1 MQNEPSRHIIKRQV
15 VELRGLREED
25 AQQAQ
30 QQVAAWVHERLVPLL
45 DQYLT
50 ALSPN
55 GSVLRL
61 DTLELD
67 LGIIPF
73 DELESELLRGL
84 DIQLGSQLAQLA
96 PRPDQTAELP
106 AAAAAPATRRELLHF
121 FVRTGNLPWWAGSAA
136 PGPGAAS
143 ADPVTESVEYLLKEA
158 PLALTADLREWVA
171 QEGQLL
177 RLIRHLPGVTLLRI
191 AALRVQLPSAAFAG
205 AVPEFFQLLPRMATF
220 TGLSP
225 HRVRETALLK
235 LMQIVFSASNP
246 IRDADSFWEAWL
258 LQMAVALRVK
268 YKPLLQTLNEAAG
281 SDKSGFAAMLQRFQ
295 GAKTNPKTP
304 PVSVLERLVHTLEQT
319 LLPAPGRP
327 TALTDAFRHWQ
338 SNTSSAGALEQ
349 LLKALEQLTGT
360 SPATAKALETAFRQW
375 QSDKSSAA
383 ALEQVLKA
391 LEQLT
396 GTDPATAN
404 ALETAFRHGQS
415 NQSPT
420 GALEQVLKA
429 LEQVTGASLA
439 PANVLKTALRQWK
452 SNKSSAMALTQLE
465 DALRQTLA
473 KKETGGPELI
483 QKWVAALER
492 LLNDTGLP
500 EGLRATLAAAKNRLQ
515 APGFSLAELPALLA
529 QIARAEAA
537 RAPETTSAGSAS
549 TTFSEAG
556 ELFVENAGL
565 VILWPFLVRF
575 FQSLGLLEKNRFKD
589 AAAAHRAA
597 RLLQYV
603 ADGQPDAPEYLM
615 ALNKIICGLEWDTLL
630 DPGPPL
636 SKTETEEC
644 EALLQ
649 AVIANAPVLRNMRPD
664 GLRGSFLL
672 RKGLLRPVPGAWELH
687 VEKATHDV
695 VLERFPWSWS
705 VVKLPWLE
713 GVLAVEW

>member
-338 SNTSSAGALEQ
+338 SNTSSAGALEH
-349 LLKALEQLTGT
+349 L
-360 SPATAKALETAFRQW
+360 
-375 QSDKSSAA
+375 
-383 ALEQVLKA
+383 
-391 LEQLT
+391 
-396 GTDPATAN
+396 
-404 ALETAFRHGQS
+404 
-415 NQSPT
+415 
-420 GALEQVLKA
+420 
-429 LEQVTGASLA
+429 
-439 PANVLKTALRQWK
+439 
-452 SNKSSAMALTQLE
+452 NKSSAMALTQLE